1 MSKQQVLTLI
11 LLVSP
16 ILLIQLAL
24 AVYALIDLSHRSIVR
39 GQRWVWAV
47 VIIVTTI
54 GLPTGILASGLYLS
68 WGRHTD
74 VENDQ
79 D

>member
-1 MSKQQVLTLI
+1 MSKQQILTLI

-24 AVYALIDLSHRSIVR
+24 AIYALIDLSRRSIVR
-39 GQRWVWAV
+39 GQRWVWAAV
-47 VIIVTTI
+47 LIVTAF

-74 VENDQ
+74 VEDDQ

>member
-1 MSKQQVLTLI
+1 MSKQQVLTLF

-24 AVYALIDLSHRSIVR
+24 AVYALIDLSRRSIVR

-47 VIIVTTI
+47 VIIITAV